1 MEINEL
7 KNCKLI
13 QSLISILHDY
23 ISRLQTRKT
32 VSSTTPKEKYAY
44 DILLSTTNIIDCL
57 EQLHFTIEMLSG
69 YRKRKNT
76 KMNRHDYIV
85 FMIENFYLRIVSIHD
100 RTLRFTNLIFDI
112 GLPEREC
119 RDATIIKNHKVRNT
133 EIGIILKNLNK
144 FISDY
149 KETRN
154 KIAHSEG
161 FYDERLTPV
170 QTYCFLI
177 ESDDLHL
184 DKLKRYGHF
193 YKAVTD
199 RYIKE
204 KQTKLKDIAVQ
215 MEEIIVELLDA
226 SIPIVEYNLSKLK

>member
-1 MEINEL
+1 MEINDL

-85 FMIENFYLRIVSIHD
+85 FMIENFYLRIISIHD
-100 RTLRFTNLIFDI
+100 RTLRFTNLIF
-112 GLPEREC
+112 
-119 RDATIIKNHKVRNT
+119 
-133 EIGIILKNLNK
+133 
-144 FISDY
+144 
-149 KETRN
+149 
-154 KIAHSEG
+154 
-161 FYDERLTPV
+161 
-170 QTYCFLI
+170 
-177 ESDDLHL
+177 
-184 DKLKRYGHF
+184 
-193 YKAVTD
+193 
-199 RYIKE
+199 
-204 KQTKLKDIAVQ
+204 
-215 MEEIIVELLDA
+215 
-226 SIPIVEYNLSKLK
+226 